1 MCEETIIKVSR
12 ESLVPLYGTIVS
24 IEETTKRLKSQL
36 DALWDRFSKEK
47 EASK

>member
-1 MCEETIIKVSR
+1 MSEETIIKVSR

-36 DALWDRFSKEK
+36 DMLWDRFSKEK
-47 EASK
+47 EALK